1 MTATGPDPDTGSES
15 VTGSGPATRP
25 EPEAMPELSGREPET
40 QSEVVAGTG
49 GAAPDVSPTGDVSE
63 AGEQSGSP
71 GEVAARRGRRELT
84 AWLVVTALGCVLV
97 LVAAGRAWVT
107 NVRGAGTG
115 AMTVPSGG
123 DLSPVLT
130 PLALAGLA
138 GVVAVLATKGA
149 GRRVIGVLL
158 ALCGVGA
165 GLGAWQAAGGSG
177 VLSWLRERNVMRA
190 TGAIQWDV
198 VPLWPVVC
206 GLGAVLMVAGGV
218 VAVVRG
224 GAWAGMSAKYTRERP
239 ETTGDRSMWDALDRG
254 DDPT

>member
-1 MTATGPDPDTGSES
+1 
-15 VTGSGPATRP
+15 
-25 EPEAMPELSGREPET
+25 MPESSGRESGARADGLSGTGSREAVP

-49 GAAPDVSPTGDVSE
+49 GAAADVPQTSDVSE
-63 AGEQSGSP
+63 AGEQGGSP

-84 AWLVVTALGCVLV
+84 AWLVVTVLGCVLV
-97 LVAAGRAWVT
+97 LLAAGRAWVT

-115 AMTVPSGG
+115 ALAVPSGG

-149 GRRVIGVLL
+149 GRRVIGALL

-190 TGAIQWDV
+190 TGAIQWDA

-218 VAVVRG
+218 LAVVRG

>member
-1 MTATGPDPDTGSES
+1 MADGSQ
-15 VTGSGPATRP
+15 
-25 EPEAMPELSGREPET
+25 M
-40 QSEVVAGTG
+40 
-49 GAAPDVSPTGDVSE
+49 GDVSE
-63 AGEQSGSP
+63 AGEQGGSP
-71 GEVAARRGRRELT
+71 AEVAARRGRRELVV
-84 AWLVVTALGCVLV
+84 WLVVTALGCVLV

-107 NVRGAGTG
+107 NVRVTGTG
-115 AMTVPSGG
+115 AVAVPSGG

-138 GVVAVLATKGA
+138 GLVAVLATKGI

-165 GLGAWQAAGGSG
+165 GLGAWRAAGGSG

-198 VPLWPVVC
+198 VALWPVVC

-218 VAVVRG
+218 IAVVRG
-224 GAWAGMSAKYTRERP
+224 GGWAGMSARYTRERP

>member
-1 MTATGPDPDTGSES
+1 MERPGRVPGAAAASPADVAS
-15 VTGSGPATRP
+15 GSGEQAG
-25 EPEAMPELSGREPET
+25 SG
-40 QSEVVAGTG
+40 AD
-49 GAAPDVSPTGDVSE
+49 AAV
-63 AGEQSGSP
+63 
-71 GEVAARRGRRELT
+71 RRGRRELGG
-84 AWLVVTALGCVLV
+84 WLVGTALGCVLV

-115 AMTVPSGG
+115 VVAAPTGG

-138 GVVAVLATKGA
+138 GVVAVLATKGI

-177 VLSWLRERNVMRA
+177 VLSWLRERNVTRV
-190 TGAIQWDV
+190 TGAIQWDAV
-198 VPLWPVVC
+198 ALWPVVC

-224 GAWAGMSAKYTRERP
+224 GGWAGMSARYTREP
-239 ETTGDRSMWDALDRG
+239 PPPTDDRALWDALDRG

>member
-1 MTATGPDPDTGSES
+1 MVG
-15 VTGSGPATRP
+15 
-25 EPEAMPELSGREPET
+25 
-40 QSEVVAGTG
+40 
-49 GAAPDVSPTGDVSE
+49 
-63 AGEQSGSP
+63 
-71 GEVAARRGRRELT
+71 
-84 AWLVVTALGCVLV
+84 TALGCVLV

-115 AMTVPSGG
+115 VVAAPTGG

-138 GVVAVLATKGA
+138 GVVAVLATKGI

-165 GLGAWQAAGGSG
+165 GFGAWQAAGGSG
-177 VLSWLRERNVMRA
+177 VLSWLRERNVMRV
-190 TGAIQWDV
+190 TGAIEWDAV
-198 VPLWPVVC
+198 AFWPVVC
-206 GLGAVLMVAGGV
+206 GLGAAMMVAGGV

-224 GAWAGMSAKYTRERP
+224 GGWARMSARYTREP
-239 ETTGDRSMWDALDRG
+239 PPATDDRSMWDALDRG